1 MSDLIA
7 DLPKGPL
14 TPFRETATFDWKA
27 LKVHLEGEESIKFKN
42 EVYAVLSRDPIF
54 ARDFS
59 RPSTDEYRE
68 INHKRWKAVLE
79 HQFIDDFFAELERT
93 QDLLEILE
101 TYDQGLSGRYAL
113 HANVFFSAIL
123 TIGTERH
130 AEILEKTRNNEI
142 VGCFCLTEVS
152 HGSNTAEI
160 GTLATFDKGEF
171 VFTTPHDGA
180 IKCWAGNLAQ
190 SATHAVVFAR
200 LIVGGKDHGPHAF
213 ALQVRDPNNYRSL
226 PGITIGDM
234 GTKPGVWD
242 GVENGWMSFSNH
254 RAPLWTLLNKGCDV
268 TESGEY
274 KSAYSSSR
282 ERQSVSLGS
291 LSAGRIG
298 ANACRL
304 AATIAIR
311 YSCARHQFGEKPGSD
326 NERAVITYPLQRHR
340 LFPILAQAYVIRLY
354 QSKLMNHFR
363 EYMMRMVGG
372 EKSPELAELSK
383 EVHGLSSC
391 TKPLATWM
399 GVAALGEART
409 CCGGH
414 GFLQSSRLNN
424 LRDDFD
430 PSQTF
435 EGENNVLLQQTSNW
449 LVAKKA
455 AGGDL
460 KSPMG
465 TTDFLVDG
473 GALVDGPVVRRVLG
487 AYTWLVHH
495 LIAKT
500 EMRHKELKAQ
510 GKSSFDVKNESQIYT
525 AHTLSIA
532 YGERVMLS
540 WAQAFVDD
548 APIAFKSVLQRLVNI
563 FALDRI
569 EKHLSTLYIGGFCSG
584 GSFGEW
590 VRNTLID
597 EETLLAPDAISL
609 VDVIA
614 PPDFVL
620 NSALG
625 SSDGRAYEHLMA
637 EFRRHTDKRTPFWGD
652 LATFLH
658 HKQQSKL

>member
-130 AEILEKTRNNEI
+130 AEILEKRETMRLEPWPHSTRENSSSPLHTMEQSS
-142 VGCFCLTEVS
+142 VGLGISLNQPLTRWCS
-152 HGSNTAEI
+152 
-160 GTLATFDKGEF
+160 L
-171 VFTTPHDGA
+171 
-180 IKCWAGNLAQ
+180 
-190 SATHAVVFAR
+190 
-200 LIVGGKDHGPHAF
+200 
-213 ALQVRDPNNYRSL
+213 VRDPNNYRSL

-291 LSAGRIG
+291 LSAGRIGIVAKG